1 MIFQNFGFNRQGVT
15 AVAAPIVYDV
25 DAQKFITA
33 TAISGS
39 TADAINTF
47 VVSLKN
53 DSLWTK
59 FDVIYPFVGN
69 SSAAYAYNLVNTGSY
84 YATFVGGSNIT
95 YNDSQG
101 VKFNGTYNTYMN
113 TNYNVTNL
121 TRSNAHLSFY
131 KITGGPSNSWGGGT
145 ENMEMGA
152 YNESNGKGILLASAY
167 ATANNT
173 ISNRFMS
180 IGSGPNNNAAPSS
193 GSIMVTGDNTHTSI
207 YKGSTEVTQR
217 SWTDSGAPNSGSIA
231 FGALTRLQDPV
242 TAQYYHVYFTSG
254 SYGIATIGQH
264 ISGSDATNYYNASQ
278 TLQTSLSRAV

>member
-1 MIFQNFGFNRQGVT
+1 MLIKPISFWQQSLVT
-15 AVAAPIVYDV
+15 TAAVVYDT
-25 DAQKFITA
+25 DAEKFITA
-33 TAISGS
+33 TGISGT

-53 DSLWTK
+53 NSLWTK

-69 SSAAYAYNLVNTGSY
+69 SSGSYAYNLVNTGSY
-84 YATFVGGSNIT
+84 YGTFISSSNIT

-113 TNYNVTNL
+113 TNYNVTNI
-121 TRSNAHLSFY
+121 TRSNAHISFY
-131 KITGGPSNSWGGGT
+131 KITGAPSNTWGGGT
-145 ENMEMGA
+145 ENIEFGA
-152 YNESNGKGILLASAY
+152 YNENTGRGILLASAY
-167 ATANNT
+167 TTANNT
-173 ISNRFMS
+173 ISNRFMG

-193 GSIMVTGDNTHTSI
+193 GSILLTGDSTHTSI

-231 FGALTRLQDPV
+231 FGAMTRLQDAV
-242 TAQYYHVYFTSG
+242 TAEFYHVYFTSG
-254 SYGIATIGQH
+254 SYGLATIGQH

-278 TLQTSLSRAV
+278 TLQTSLGRAV

>member
-1 MIFQNFGFNRQGVT
+1 MLIKPMAFWQQPIST
-15 AVAAPIVYDV
+15 AAAVVYDT

-33 TAISGS
+33 TGISGT

-47 VVSLKN
+47 VLSLKN
-53 DSLWTK
+53 NSIWTR
-59 FDVIYPFVGN
+59 FAVIYPFVGN
-69 SSAAYAYNLVNTGSY
+69 SSAAYAYNLVDTGSY
-84 YATFVGGSNIT
+84 YGTFVGGANIT

-101 VKFNGTYNTYMN
+101 VKFNGTYGTYMN
-113 TNYNVTNL
+113 TNYNVTNM

-131 KITGGPSNSWGGGT
+131 KITGGPSNTWGGGT

-152 YNESNGKGILLASAY
+152 YNESNGRGILLASAY

-193 GSIMVTGDNTHTSI
+193 GSILLTGDSTHTSI
-207 YKGSTEVTQR
+207 YKGSTEVVQR
-217 SWTDSGAPNSGSIA
+217 SWTDSGAPASGSIT
-231 FGALTRLQDPV
+231 FGAMTRLQDPV
-242 TAQYYHVYFTSG
+242 TATYYHVYYTSG

-264 ISGSDATNYYNASQ
+264 ISGSDATNYYNAVQ
-278 TLQTSLSRAV
+278 TLQTSIGRAV